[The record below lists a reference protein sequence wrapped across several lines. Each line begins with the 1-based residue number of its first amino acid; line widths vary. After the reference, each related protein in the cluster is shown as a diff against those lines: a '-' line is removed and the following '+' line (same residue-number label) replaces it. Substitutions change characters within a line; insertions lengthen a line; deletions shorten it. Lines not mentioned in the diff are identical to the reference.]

1 MNMKCPKCG
10 EEVAEGSNF
19 CEYCGTRVSPK
30 GGKGGKSKKAVT
42 IVAVLLALAVVVTV
56 IVLVVDNNN
65 RPVYYEEAYDTVAIL
80 EEPAEIIEEPAEE
93 IVEEAVEVSQDG
105 NYIDLG
111 LPSGTL
117 WCDRGEPGYYSYD
130 EAVSTF
136 GNRLPSREQFEELR
150 DYCTWKWVP
159 QINGYGVTGPNGQS
173 IFFMAYGFYNS
184 YSEIM
189 QMGNFGC
196 YWSCSI
202 SKYLSEPVYLQ
213 FREGSYNTELRGSGN
228 EDLKFSVR
236 TVKP

>member
-1 MNMKCPKCG
+1 MKCPNCG

-65 RPVYYEEAYDTVAIL
+65 RPVYYEEAYDTTVAIQ
-80 EEPAEIIEEPAEE
+80 EEPAEE
-93 IVEEAVEVSQDG
+93 IVEEAVVVSQDG

-117 WCDRGEPGYYSYD
+117 WCDRGEPGYYTYD

-136 GNRLPSREQFEELR
+136 GNRLPSLEQFEELR

-173 IFFMAYGFYNS
+173 ICLMAYGYKPNEGS
-184 YSEIM
+184 VTESVSEI
-189 QMGNFGC
+189 GY
-196 YWSCSI
+196 YWSRTSEVSEI
-202 SKYLSEPVYLQ
+202 SGESWSWYLVIEKY
-213 FREGSYNTELRGSGN
+213 SYNVYSYPPK
-228 EDLKFSVR
+228 DIMYSVR